1 MMQLGL
7 FNIFWMSNIYMQG
20 QMAEINEPV
29 KIIIYLTLV
38 SVDASVMFAIA
49 LLSREVVVGRSV
61 LMCFLSKA
69 FFAVSLGIFYDDRV
83 RFIFMSFL
91 ISTIFSQAP
100 LALTIARVLS
110 DTEEIDQSAGWIDM
124 YVILF
129 LDLKF
134 IVKACLGLSTKVEP
148 RPKLN

>member
-1 MMQLGL
+1 MQLGL

-20 QMAEINEPV
+20 QMAELNEPV

-61 LMCFLSKA
+61 FMCLLSKS

-83 RFIFMSFL
+83 RFIFMSFF
-91 ISTIFSQAP
+91 ISTIFS
-100 LALTIARVLS
+100 
-110 DTEEIDQSAGWIDM
+110 
-124 YVILF
+124 
-129 LDLKF
+129 
-134 IVKACLGLSTKVEP
+134 
-148 RPKLN
+148 